1 LAQCLGHPLPGFLYD
16 ASGDYNT
23 FLVIAAAL
31 VLVAVLLIN
40 IGSGKKAYEKVESLE
55 LHINNDMLDPISA
68 G

>member
-1 LAQCLGHPLPGFLYD
+1 MAQCLGHPLPGFLYD